1 MPKVTGQD
9 LRLQI
14 QELNALRQLPSYDH
28 KDPDAVAQRIN
39 DYFTFCAE
47 HERKPTVE
55 AMALSLG
62 ITRQALF
69 VWENKDDAR
78 GAIVRQAKALLNA
91 LLIDWGLSG
100 QINPVSMIFLSKN
113 NHGYKDSVQVEAG
126 RIESEN
132 LPSKDQIVSD
142 LQATLASENKSTL
155 LTTKAEILKICPF
168 TKPKEIEKYGLR
180 KTCCTYERISE
191 AD

>member
-14 QELNALRQLPSYDH
+14 QDLNTLRKLPSYDH

-69 VWENKDDAR
+69 VWENKDDER

-91 LLIDWGLSG
+91 LLIDWGIEG
-100 QINPVSMIFLSKN
+100 RVNPVTMIFLSKN
-113 NHGYKDSVQVEAG
+113 NHGYRDNIQVEAG
-126 RIESEN
+126 RIGEEN
-132 LPSKDQIVSD
+132 LPTKDQIVSD
-142 LQATLASENKSTL
+142 LQEVLASTDRSNL
-155 LTTKAEILKICPF
+155 LTREQIIASLPTN
-168 TKPKEIEKYGLR
+168 
-180 KTCCTYERISE
+180 
-191 AD
+191 D

>member
-1 MPKVTGQD
+1 MPKTTGAE
-9 LRLQI
+9 LKLQI
-14 QELNALRQLPSYDH
+14 QDLNTLRKLPSYDH

-69 VWENKDDAR
+69 VWENKDDER

-113 NHGYKDSVQVEAG
+113 NHGYKDNVQIEAG
-126 RIESEN
+126 RIGEEN
-132 LPSKDQIVSD
+132 LPSKETIIAD
-142 LQATLASENKSTL
+142 LQETLASQDSNL
-155 LTTKAEILKICPF
+155 LTTKAEILKNLPV
-168 TKPKEIEKYGLR
+168 
-180 KTCCTYERISE
+180 YEAE
-191 AD
+191 GEY

>member
-14 QELNALRQLPSYDH
+14 EELNALRQLPSYDH

-69 VWENKDDAR
+69 VWENKDDER

-91 LLIDWGLSG
+91 LLIEWGIEG
-100 QINPVSMIFLSKN
+100 RVNPVTMIFLSKN
-113 NHGYKDSVQVEAG
+113 NHGYKDNVQIEAG
-126 RIESEN
+126 RIGEEN
-132 LPSKDQIVSD
+132 LPTKEKIVSD
-142 LQATLASENKSTL
+142 LQEVLASTDKSNL
-155 LTTKAEILKICPF
+155 LTREQIIASLPTN
-168 TKPKEIEKYGLR
+168 
-180 KTCCTYERISE
+180 
-191 AD
+191 D